1 MTREDKELLKRAMH
15 FVESKY
21 PADCPHYIQLVRN
34 AFNKLKEHDTKR

>member
-1 MTREDKELLKRAMH
+1 MTREDKELLKRAMR

-21 PADCPHYIQLVRN
+21 PEDCPYCVQLVRK